1 MSGNKRLYTTMR
13 CSIMTTE
20 IEIQRIKR
28 SNQTL
33 EKQLLKRLKPS
44 VMEGYW
50 DLYPKKDVLT
60 GIELDII
67 KRYGYELNSI
77 SVYEGRVR
85 AIFYKKSE

>member
-1 MSGNKRLYTTMR
+1 MTMK
-13 CSIMTTE
+13 SEME
-20 IEIQRIKR
+20 IEKIKR
-28 SNQTL
+28 SNQVL
-33 EKQLLKRLKPS
+33 ERQLLKRLKSS
-44 VMEGYW
+44 VVEGFW

-77 SVYEGRVR
+77 SVYDGKVR